1 MNLFVLLVQY
11 TAPIERID
19 ATLAQH
25 RDFLQTGYDKGFLLA
40 SGPRTPRE
48 GGVIIGKFANRAAAE
63 SFSKQDPFVQ
73 QNLARYEILEFTPVL
88 HNALLES
95 FLQS

>member
-1 MNLFVLLVQY
+1 MSNLFVLLVTY
-11 TAPIERID
+11 TAPLERID
-19 ATLAQH
+19 SVLAQH
-25 RDFLQTGYDKGFLLA
+25 RNFLQTGYDKGFLLA

-63 SFSKQDPFVQ
+63 SFTQQDPFAQ

-88 HNALLES
+88 HNALIAS
-95 FLQS
+95 FVQ

>member
-25 RDFLQTGYDKGFLLA
+25 RNFLQTGYDKGFLLA